1 MRISLIAAMDRNRV
15 IGHDNDLPWHL
26 PADLMWFKKNTLGK
40 PILMGRR
47 TFESIGRPLPGR
59 TNIVLT
65 RDKTFKADGCIVVHD
80 IEEALRTASDD
91 VSEVEEGE
99 VVVIGGGQ
107 LFELLIDIADLLYL
121 TRIDADFEGDTFFPA
136 IESDEWSVLWQEQLL
151 KSEGSLFNIRFM
163 ILERAAPAACID

>member
-40 PILMGRR
+40 PILMGRK

-91 VSEVEEGE
+91 VAEVEDGE
-99 VVVIGGGQ
+99 VVVIGGEQ

-121 TRIDADFEGDTFFPA
+121 TRIDAEFEGDTFFPHF
-136 IESDEWSVLWQEQLL
+136 DPKNWLK
-151 KSEGSLFNIRFM
+151 KSEELVKADHRHEWDFSYTVY
-163 ILERAAPAACID
+163 DKKS